1 MAYICFDDVCYYI
14 LKEAMK
20 LELIPHNKI
29 VVFEDDLS
37 IGDISD
43 VNNYELRKDI
53 FKVRADFENNP
64 KLLFKPNLLEDR
76 SLVKHRDIIIW
87 CANNSRD
94 LCGVYYIVS
103 KFQDKNIK
111 IALIDEKKIEEGI
124 MKYSFTSEMS
134 PEDTYFFLNKASE
147 IEFNEKLEIKNK
159 WDVLVKENT
168 IFRALIGK
176 EIKSVEET
184 YFDKYI
190 LKNISDKWK
199 PLIEAVAESLFEDE
213 MRVKDWFILWRIMN
227 LVNLKIVEIKGSKDD
242 LYSDTEIRKI

>member
-1 MAYICFDDVCYYI
+1 MAHICFDEVCYYI

-20 LELIPHNKI
+20 LKLIPYNKI

-43 VNNYELRKDI
+43 VNNYELRKNI
-53 FKVRADFENNP
+53 FKIRADFENNP
-64 KLLFKPNLLEDR
+64 KLLFKSNLLEDR

-111 IALIDEKKIEEGI
+111 IVLIDEKKIEDGI
-124 MKYSFTSEMS
+124 IKYSFTSEMS
-134 PEDTYFFLNKASE
+134 PKDSTFFLNKASE
-147 IEFNEKLEIKNK
+147 VNFNEKLEIKNK
-159 WDVLVKENT
+159 WNVLVKENT

-190 LKNISDKWK
+190 LKNISYRWK
-199 PLIEAVAESLFEDE
+199 PLIEAIAESMFEDE
-213 MRVKDWFILWRIMN
+213 MRVKDWFILWRIMD

>member
-20 LELIPHNKI
+20 LKLIPHNKI

-111 IALIDEKKIEEGI
+111 IALIDEKKIEDGI

-159 WDVLVKENT
+159 
-168 IFRALIGK
+168 
-176 EIKSVEET
+176 
-184 YFDKYI
+184 
-190 LKNISDKWK
+190 
-199 PLIEAVAESLFEDE
+199 
-213 MRVKDWFILWRIMN
+213 
-227 LVNLKIVEIKGSKDD
+227 
-242 LYSDTEIRKI
+242 